1 VRGFLEFARKE
12 MFEIVRTWRIWV
24 LPGMLLFFALSGPLM
39 AKYTPEILKAVGGS
53 DMAALVKAMPKPSY
67 VDAYGQW
74 IKNLTQI
81 GLFAIIIIYGGLIS
95 AERKNGTAI
104 LVLTKPLSR
113 TAYVVAKAAVHCV
126 FLVLAV
132 GISTV
137 ATWSVTRLVFGK
149 APGAHLWLAVAAWLA
164 LAIFFLGVM
173 TLLSSLLGSQAGA
186 AGIGLGVF
194 AALSA
199 AGMWEPLQRFSPAGL
214 IQAPALL
221 AAGKGSGALTVSPI
235 ITSVGL
241 AVLLVMAA
249 AEIFRTKEL

>member
-1 VRGFLEFARKE
+1 VRGFLAFARKE
-12 MFEIVRTWRIWV
+12 AVEIVRTWRIWV

-39 AKYTPEILKAVGGS
+39 AKYTPEIIKAVGGS
-53 DMAALVKAMPKPSY
+53 DMAALVKAMPKPTY

-74 IKNLTQI
+74 IKNLSQI

-113 TAYVVAKAAVHCV
+113 TAYVVAKAAVHCA
-126 FLVLAV
+126 FLVVTV
-132 GISTV
+132 GVTTV

-149 APGAHLWLAVAAWLA
+149 APGAHLWYAVIAWLA

-186 AGIGLGVF
+186 AGIGLAVF
-194 AALSA
+194 ASLSV
-199 AGMWEPLQRFSPAGL
+199 AGMWEPLQKFSPAGL
-214 IQAPALL
+214 MQASVLL
-221 AAGKGSGALTVSPI
+221 ASGKGSGALTLSPV
-235 ITSVGL
+235 ITACGL
-241 AVLLVMAA
+241 AVLLVMVA